1 MTDDVSAA
9 SEAARQYI
17 TFSVGDSAYGVEITR
32 VREIRQWSP
41 TTELPNQP
49 TYTCGVLN
57 IRGEIVPVHDLSAR
71 FGGAMLEPTENNV
84 VLVLA
89 LGTQNTGV
97 LVDGVSDIV
106 TVLPENIRSVPEGVQ
121 QEHVDAILGLVSHDD
136 NLIALIEPDKLFKP
150 VAGLMAA

>member
-1 MTDDVSAA
+1 MTDEVSAVPE
-9 SEAARQYI
+9 SARQYI
-17 TFSVGDSAYGVEITR
+17 TFSIGDSAYGVEITR

-49 TYTCGVLN
+49 SYTRGVLN

-71 FGGAMLEPTENNV
+71 FGGALLEPTENNV

-89 LGTQNTGV
+89 LGDQNTGV

-106 TVLPENIRSVPEGVQ
+106 TVPPENIRNVPEGVQ
-121 QEHVDAILGLVSHDD
+121 QEHAEAILGLVSHDD
-136 NLIALIEPDKLFKP
+136 NLIALIEPDPLFKP
-150 VAGLMAA
+150 VESLAAA